1 MLGCLPK
8 FSVIGM
14 PKLLTSLAQEERMRA
29 ARDPHG
35 LAPDCQE
42 IQGLLFH
49 ARRCENLITCL
60 LAIFGYFINVCI
72 P

>member
-1 MLGCLPK
+1 MGK
-8 FSVIGM
+8 S
-14 PKLLTSLAQEERMRA
+14 KLLTSLAQEERMRA

-42 IQGLLFH
+42 NQGLLFH
-49 ARRCENLITCL
+49 ARRYENLITRL
-60 LAIFGYFINVCI
+60 LAIRGYFIEACT